1 MIIVITTAVS
11 IIIIIIIIK
20 ITTAISIIIIST
32 LRSKSIRTKDK
43 KIIHLKIYLPT
54 KKTEVWKRKRIKKII
69 NILTVTMAILVKSS
83 VTLSAFLGTKGV
95 LAINIS

>member
-54 KKTEVWKRKRIKKII
+54 KKTEV
-69 NILTVTMAILVKSS
+69 
-83 VTLSAFLGTKGV
+83 
-95 LAINIS
+95 